1 MLKSKP
7 LIMKCFAA
15 RYTIFSCFPYI
26 IKALN
31 ASNAVNFVP
40 PGSGQKQFGSLMVAF
55 VGIPAR
61 GKTVMAH
68 KLARYLN
75 WTGEVAKG
83 KLTTIFLT
91 GFM

>member
-1 MLKSKP
+1 ML
-7 LIMKCFAA
+7 LFL
-15 RYTIFSCFPYI
+15 YF
-26 IKALN
+26 
-31 ASNAVNFVP
+31 
-40 PGSGQKQFGSLMVAF
+40 PGSGQKQFGSLIVAF

-83 KLTTIFLT
+83 KLTTIFST

>member
-1 MLKSKP
+1 
-7 LIMKCFAA
+7 
-15 RYTIFSCFPYI
+15 
-26 IKALN
+26 
-31 ASNAVNFVP
+31 
-40 PGSGQKQFGSLMVAF
+40 MVAF

-83 KLTTIFLT
+83 KLMITPLT
-91 GFM
+91 GFI

>member
-1 MLKSKP
+1 VSVIQLSS
-7 LIMKCFAA
+7 
-15 RYTIFSCFPYI
+15 SC
-26 IKALN
+26 
-31 ASNAVNFVP
+31 
-40 PGSGQKQFGSLMVAF
+40 PGAGQKQFGPLLVAF

-83 KLTTIFLT
+83 KLMITMLISCIYRDPKQNTVNRISKN
-91 GFM
+91 